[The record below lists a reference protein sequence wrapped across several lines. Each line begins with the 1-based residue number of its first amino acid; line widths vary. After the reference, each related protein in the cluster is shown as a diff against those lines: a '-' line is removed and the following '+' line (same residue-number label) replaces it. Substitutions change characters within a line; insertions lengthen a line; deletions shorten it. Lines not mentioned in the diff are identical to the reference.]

1 MIRSP
6 HRSWHPRIR
15 WLPRIP
21 GQTSPAIDDPLIDT
35 SQTHDGRALIRRMA
49 HDGRHWLRPGSIAS
63 ALVSLVNIGVPM
75 ALGRAIDDGV
85 VAGDATALAGWLAL
99 VALAY
104 VVRAAAQTARMQ
116 TNVGAAVSEHDLRV
130 QALERIIAPE
140 GIGDPPRLPGDL
152 LSVLVTDVRTVSR
165 SFIALASIPGNVVT
179 LFGSLIAMALINGW
193 LVLATVCTIPL
204 LILLSVKGVAPV
216 KRSTRRER
224 RAEAAVAGSAADL
237 TSGLR
242 VIQGLSA
249 SRRATVR
256 FRVVSREGL
265 AATLRTRRVR
275 GVYTG
280 TVNASVGV
288 FITVLTVLAGWLTL
302 DGRISVGSLVTVVG
316 LAQTLGPPLRALGV
330 DTATMLANAHASGDR
345 FCELHD
351 SPAAWQVHPDDEH
364 PTSTDR
370 PDGSSRI
377 DESPGG
383 QGGEGPRSHPT
394 YPDCTCSGDRP
405 GRTPVHLHVQV
416 EDPSL
421 QLDVPPGAH
430 LGIVAPQQVC
440 DALAQTIVHGS
451 HTLLNGVPASQL
463 GPARKR
469 ALVLVA
475 PRSPE
480 LFDDTVQA
488 NIMLGSTRDDMLDA
502 VVRAAAL
509 DTTIAELPHG
519 LQTGV
524 GEGGRHVSGGQ
535 RQRLALARALIH
547 APDGLVLIDPTTS
560 IDAATTAAIAER
572 MGELRAG
579 RTTLIATTSPAL
591 LDRMDE
597 VVLFDDAGHL
607 VARAPHRELLGHDG
621 YREMLS

>member
-140 GIGDPPRLPGDL
+140 GIGGSPRLPGDL
-152 LSVLVTDVRTVSR
+152 LAVLVTDVRMVSR
-165 SFIALASIPGNVVT
+165 SFIALTSIPGNVVT

-249 SRRATVR
+249 ARRATAR
-256 FRVVSREGL
+256 FRVASREGL
-265 AATLRTRRVR
+265 AATLRTRRVK

-440 DALAQTIVHGS
+440 DALAQAIVHGS

>member
-1 MIRSP
+1 
-6 HRSWHPRIR
+6 
-15 WLPRIP
+15 
-21 GQTSPAIDDPLIDT
+21 
-35 SQTHDGRALIRRMA
+35 MA

-140 GIGDPPRLPGDL
+140 GIGGPPRLPGDL

-351 SPAAWQVHPDDEH
+351 SPAAWQVPPDDSER
-364 PTSTDR
+364 PAPAGR
-370 PDGSSRI
+370 PDGNSRI
-377 DESPGG
+377 NSSESPNGC
-383 QGGEGPRSHPT
+383 PDANPT
-394 YPDCTCSGDRP
+394 GNPTHSDSP
-405 GRTPVHLHVQV
+405 PLHTPVHLHVQV

-440 DALAQTIVHGS
+440 DALAQDIVHGS

-463 GPARKR
+463 SPARKR

-535 RQRLALARALIH
+535 RQRLALARALLH

-597 VVLFDDAGHL
+597 VVLFDDDGHL

>member
-140 GIGDPPRLPGDL
+140 GIGGPPRLPGDL

-351 SPAAWQVHPDDEH
+351 SPAAWQVPPDDSER
-364 PTSTDR
+364 PAPAGR

-377 DESPGG
+377 NSSESPNGC
-383 QGGEGPRSHPT
+383 PDANPT
-394 YPDCTCSGDRP
+394 DNPTHSDSP
-405 GRTPVHLHVQV
+405 PLHTPVHLHVQV

-440 DALAQTIVHGS
+440 DALAQDIVHGS

-463 GPARKR
+463 SPARKR

-597 VVLFDDAGHL
+597 VVLFDDDGHL

>member
-1 MIRSP
+1 
-6 HRSWHPRIR
+6 
-15 WLPRIP
+15 
-21 GQTSPAIDDPLIDT
+21 
-35 SQTHDGRALIRRMA
+35 MA

-140 GIGDPPRLPGDL
+140 GIGGPPRLPGDL

-351 SPAAWQVHPDDEH
+351 SPAAWQVPPDDSER
-364 PTSTDR
+364 PAPAGR

-377 DESPGG
+377 NSSESPNGC
-383 QGGEGPRSHPT
+383 PDANPT
-394 YPDCTCSGDRP
+394 GNPTHSDSP
-405 GRTPVHLHVQV
+405 PLHTPVHLHVQV

-440 DALAQTIVHGS
+440 DALAQDIVHGS

-463 GPARKR
+463 SPARKR

-535 RQRLALARALIH
+535 RQRLALARALLH

-597 VVLFDDAGHL
+597 VVLFDDDGHL

>member
-21 GQTSPAIDDPLIDT
+21 GQTSPAIDDPLINT

-140 GIGDPPRLPGDL
+140 GIGGPPRLPGDL

-302 DGRISVGSLVTVVG
+302 DGRISVGGLVTVVG

-351 SPAAWQVHPDDEH
+351 SPAAWQVPPDDSER
-364 PTSTDR
+364 PAPAGR
-370 PDGSSRI
+370 PDGNSRI
-377 DESPGG
+377 NSGESPDGFPDANPTG
-383 QGGEGPRSHPT
+383 SPTHSDSHPLH
-394 YPDCTCSGDRP
+394 
-405 GRTPVHLHVQV
+405 TPVHLHVQV

-440 DALAQTIVHGS
+440 DALAQDIVHGS

-463 GPARKR
+463 SPARKR

-579 RTTLIATTSPAL
+579 RTTLITTTSSAL

-597 VVLFDDAGHL
+597 VVLFDDDGHL

>member
-140 GIGDPPRLPGDL
+140 GIGGPPRLPGDL

-302 DGRISVGSLVTVVG
+302 DGRISVGGLVTVVG

-351 SPAAWQVHPDDEH
+351 SPAAWQVPPDDSERSA
-364 PTSTDR
+364 PAGR
-370 PDGSSRI
+370 PDGNSRI
-377 DESPGG
+377 NSGESPDGFPDANPTG
-383 QGGEGPRSHPT
+383 SPTHSDSHPLH
-394 YPDCTCSGDRP
+394 
-405 GRTPVHLHVQV
+405 TPVHLHVQV

-440 DALAQTIVHGS
+440 DALAQDIVHGS

-463 GPARKR
+463 SPARKR

-535 RQRLALARALIH
+535 RQRLALARALLH

-597 VVLFDDAGHL
+597 VVLFDDDGHL

>member
-6 HRSWHPRIR
+6 HRSWHPRVR

-21 GQTSPAIDDPLIDT
+21 GQTPPAIDDPLIDT

-75 ALGRAIDDGV
+75 VLGRAIDDGV

-140 GIGDPPRLPGDL
+140 GIGGPPRLPGDL
-152 LSVLVTDVRTVSR
+152 LAVLVTDVRTVSR
-165 SFIALASIPGNVVT
+165 SFIALTSIPGNVVT

-249 SRRATVR
+249 ARRATAR
-256 FRVVSREGL
+256 FRVASREGL
-265 AATLRTRRVR
+265 AATLRTRRVK

-440 DALAQTIVHGS
+440 DALAQAIVHGS

>member
-6 HRSWHPRIR
+6 HRSWHPRVR

-21 GQTSPAIDDPLIDT
+21 GQTPPAIDDPLIDT

-75 ALGRAIDDGV
+75 VLGRAIDDGV

-140 GIGDPPRLPGDL
+140 GIGGPPRLPGDL
-152 LSVLVTDVRTVSR
+152 LAVLVTDVRTVSR
-165 SFIALASIPGNVVT
+165 SFIALTSIPGNVVT

-249 SRRATVR
+249 ARRATAR
-256 FRVVSREGL
+256 FRVASREGL
-265 AATLRTRRVR
+265 AATLRTRRVK

-351 SPAAWQVHPDDEH
+351 SPVAWQVHPDDEH

-394 YPDCTCSGDRP
+394 HPGDTYSDDHP

-440 DALAQTIVHGS
+440 DALAQAIVHGS

-463 GPARKR
+463 SPARKR

-579 RTTLIATTSPAL
+579 RTTLITTTSSAL

-597 VVLFDDAGHL
+597 VVLFDDDGHL

>member
-75 ALGRAIDDGV
+75 ALGRTIDDGV

-140 GIGDPPRLPGDL
+140 GIGGPPRLPGDL

-302 DGRISVGSLVTVVG
+302 DGRISVGGLVTVVG

-351 SPAAWQVHPDDEH
+351 SPAAWQVPPDDSERSA
-364 PTSTDR
+364 PAGR
-370 PDGSSRI
+370 PDGNSRI
-377 DESPGG
+377 NSGESPDGFPDANPTG
-383 QGGEGPRSHPT
+383 SPTHSDSHPLH
-394 YPDCTCSGDRP
+394 
-405 GRTPVHLHVQV
+405 TPVHLHVQV

-440 DALAQTIVHGS
+440 DALAQDIVHGS

-463 GPARKR
+463 SPARKR

-579 RTTLIATTSPAL
+579 RTTLITTTSSAL

-597 VVLFDDAGHL
+597 VVLFDDDGHL

>member
-6 HRSWHPRIR
+6 HRSWHPRVR

-21 GQTSPAIDDPLIDT
+21 GQTPPAIDDPLIDT

-140 GIGDPPRLPGDL
+140 GIGGPPRLPGDL
-152 LSVLVTDVRTVSR
+152 LAVLVTDVRTVSR
-165 SFIALASIPGNVVT
+165 SFIALTSIPGNVVT

-249 SRRATVR
+249 ARRATAR
-256 FRVVSREGL
+256 FRVASREGL
-265 AATLRTRRVR
+265 AATLRTRRVK

-351 SPAAWQVHPDDEH
+351 SPVAWQVHPDDEH

-377 DESPGG
+377 NSSESPNGC
-383 QGGEGPRSHPT
+383 PDANPT
-394 YPDCTCSGDRP
+394 GNPTHSDSP
-405 GRTPVHLHVQV
+405 PLHTPVHLHVQV

-440 DALAQTIVHGS
+440 DALAQAIVHGS

-463 GPARKR
+463 SPARKR

-488 NIMLGSTRDDMLDA
+488 NIMLGSTRDDMLDV

-621 YREMLS
+621 YRGMLS

>member
-1 MIRSP
+1 
-6 HRSWHPRIR
+6 
-15 WLPRIP
+15 
-21 GQTSPAIDDPLIDT
+21 
-35 SQTHDGRALIRRMA
+35 MA

-140 GIGDPPRLPGDL
+140 GIGGPPRLPGDL

-302 DGRISVGSLVTVVG
+302 GGRISVGSLVTVVG

-351 SPAAWQVHPDDEH
+351 SPAAWQVPPDDSER
-364 PTSTDR
+364 PAPAGR

-377 DESPGG
+377 NSSESPNGC
-383 QGGEGPRSHPT
+383 PDANPT
-394 YPDCTCSGDRP
+394 DNPTHSDSP
-405 GRTPVHLHVQV
+405 PLHTPVHLHVQV

-440 DALAQTIVHGS
+440 DALAQDIVHGS

-463 GPARKR
+463 SPARKR

-535 RQRLALARALIH
+535 RQRLALARALLH

-579 RTTLIATTSPAL
+579 RTTLITTTSPAL

-597 VVLFDDAGHL
+597 VVLFDDDGHL
-607 VARAPHRELLGHDG
+607 VAHAPHRELLGHDG

>member
-1 MIRSP
+1 
-6 HRSWHPRIR
+6 
-15 WLPRIP
+15 
-21 GQTSPAIDDPLIDT
+21 
-35 SQTHDGRALIRRMA
+35 MA

-140 GIGDPPRLPGDL
+140 GIGGPPRLPGDL

-351 SPAAWQVHPDDEH
+351 SPAAWQVPPDDSER
-364 PTSTDR
+364 PAPAGR

-377 DESPGG
+377 NSSESPNGC
-383 QGGEGPRSHPT
+383 PDANPT
-394 YPDCTCSGDRP
+394 GNPTHSDSP
-405 GRTPVHLHVQV
+405 PLHTPVHLHVQV

-440 DALAQTIVHGS
+440 DALAQDIVHGS

-463 GPARKR
+463 SPARKR

-597 VVLFDDAGHL
+597 VVLFDDDGHL

>member
-6 HRSWHPRIR
+6 HRSWHPRVR

-21 GQTSPAIDDPLIDT
+21 GQTPPAIDDPLIDT

-140 GIGDPPRLPGDL
+140 GIGGPPRLPGDL
-152 LSVLVTDVRTVSR
+152 LAVLVTDVRTVSR
-165 SFIALASIPGNVVT
+165 SFIALTSIPGNVVT

-193 LVLATVCTIPL
+193 LVLATVCAIPL

-249 SRRATVR
+249 ARRATAR
-256 FRVVSREGL
+256 FRVASREGL
-265 AATLRTRRVR
+265 AATLRTRRVK
-275 GVYTG
+275 GIYTG

-351 SPAAWQVHPDDEH
+351 SPIAWQVHPDDEH

-394 YPDCTCSGDRP
+394 YSGDHP

-440 DALAQTIVHGS
+440 DALAQAIVHGS

-463 GPARKR
+463 SPARKR

-597 VVLFDDAGHL
+597 VVLFDDDGHL
-607 VARAPHRELLGHDG
+607 VARASHRELLGHDG

>member
-140 GIGDPPRLPGDL
+140 GIGGPPRLPGDL

-302 DGRISVGSLVTVVG
+302 DGRISVGGLVTVVG

-351 SPAAWQVHPDDEH
+351 SPAAWQVPPDDSERSA
-364 PTSTDR
+364 PAGR
-370 PDGSSRI
+370 PDGNSRI
-377 DESPGG
+377 NSGESPDGFPDANPTG
-383 QGGEGPRSHPT
+383 SPTHSDSHPLH
-394 YPDCTCSGDRP
+394 
-405 GRTPVHLHVQV
+405 TPVHLHVQV

-440 DALAQTIVHGS
+440 DALAQDIVHGS

-463 GPARKR
+463 SPARKR

-572 MGELRAG
+572 MGELRVG

-597 VVLFDDAGHL
+597 VVLFDDDGHL

>member
-140 GIGDPPRLPGDL
+140 GIGGPPRLPGDL

-302 DGRISVGSLVTVVG
+302 DGRISVGGLVTVVG

-351 SPAAWQVHPDDEH
+351 SPAAWQVPPDDSERSA
-364 PTSTDR
+364 PAGR
-370 PDGSSRI
+370 PDGNSRI
-377 DESPGG
+377 NSGESPDGFPDANPTG
-383 QGGEGPRSHPT
+383 SPTHSDSHPLH
-394 YPDCTCSGDRP
+394 
-405 GRTPVHLHVQV
+405 TPVHLHVQV

-440 DALAQTIVHGS
+440 DALAQDIVHGS

-463 GPARKR
+463 SPARKR

-597 VVLFDDAGHL
+597 VVLFDDDGHL
-607 VARAPHRELLGHDG
+607 VARAPHRELLSHDG

>member
-140 GIGDPPRLPGDL
+140 GIGGPPRLPGDL

-224 RAEAAVAGSAADL
+224 RAEATVAGSAADL

-302 DGRISVGSLVTVVG
+302 DGRISVGGLVTVVG

-351 SPAAWQVHPDDEH
+351 SPAAWQVPPDDSERSA
-364 PTSTDR
+364 PAGR
-370 PDGSSRI
+370 PDGNSRI
-377 DESPGG
+377 NSGESPDGFPDANPTG
-383 QGGEGPRSHPT
+383 SPTHSDSHPLH
-394 YPDCTCSGDRP
+394 
-405 GRTPVHLHVQV
+405 TPVHLHVQV

-440 DALAQTIVHGS
+440 DALAQDIVHGS

-463 GPARKR
+463 SPARKR

-572 MGELRAG
+572 MGELRVG

-597 VVLFDDAGHL
+597 VVLFDDDGHL

>member
-1 MIRSP
+1 
-6 HRSWHPRIR
+6 
-15 WLPRIP
+15 
-21 GQTSPAIDDPLIDT
+21 
-35 SQTHDGRALIRRMA
+35 MA

-140 GIGDPPRLPGDL
+140 GIGGPPRLPGDL

-224 RAEAAVAGSAADL
+224 RAEAVVAGSAADL

-351 SPAAWQVHPDDEH
+351 SPAAWQVPPDDSER
-364 PTSTDR
+364 PAPAGR

-377 DESPGG
+377 NSSESPNGC
-383 QGGEGPRSHPT
+383 PDANPT
-394 YPDCTCSGDRP
+394 GNPTHSDSP
-405 GRTPVHLHVQV
+405 PLHTPVHLHVQV

-440 DALAQTIVHGS
+440 DALAQAIVHGS

-463 GPARKR
+463 SPARKR

-579 RTTLIATTSPAL
+579 RTTLITTTSPAL

-597 VVLFDDAGHL
+597 VVLFDDDGHL